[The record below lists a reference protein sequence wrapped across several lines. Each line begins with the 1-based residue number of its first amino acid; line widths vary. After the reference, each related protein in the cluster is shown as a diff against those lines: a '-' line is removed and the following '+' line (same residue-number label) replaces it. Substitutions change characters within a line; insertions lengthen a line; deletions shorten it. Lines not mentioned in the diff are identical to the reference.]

1 MSKATP
7 PSLSRR
13 ERQIMDLLYQ
23 AGRATAAEIQQGLP
37 APPSYSATRAMLRIL
52 EEKGHIRHEEDGPR
66 YVFTPKVSRDSAKKS
81 ALRHLMRTFFEGSAA
96 KLVSTLVS
104 EDAGQMS
111 PAELSLLANL
121 IEKARKEGK

>member
-1 MSKATP
+1 
-7 PSLSRR
+7 
-13 ERQIMDLLYQ
+13 MDLLYQ
-23 AGRATAAEIQQGLP
+23 AGRATAAEIQQALP
-37 APPSYSATRAMLRIL
+37 SPPSYSATRAMLRIL

-81 ALRHLMRTFFEGSAA
+81 ALRHIIRTFFEGSAA

-111 PAELSLLANL
+111 RAELSLLANL